1 MGVGLAK
8 LPDLFGRCPGSDKIG
23 VAMVFIYP
31 KNHRKDY
38 RCHPPNHVDMSCFEI
53 MHKDSAGRIGRLHT
67 SHGRI
72 ETPTVMPVI
81 NPNISMVDAPELAK
95 FGAEIVITNAYI
107 IYRNPKL
114 REYAIENGVHSL
126 INFDGAV
133 MTDSGSYQL
142 SVYHDIEIT
151 SNEIVRFQQEIG
163 SDIGVP
169 LDIPTPPDVSHEQAE
184 SEMRTT
190 IERCKDARELTQSS
204 MLLAGP
210 VQGATYSDLRNECAR
225 TLSGIGFDV
234 YPVGAVVP
242 LLANYRFAEM
252 VDVIVASKKGLSPAA
267 PVHLFGAGHP
277 AMFAL
282 AVALGCDL
290 FDSAAYALY
299 AKGGRYF
306 TTDGTYHL
314 SDLQHLPCSC
324 PVCTSYTAEEL
335 KDEVRSENYISLAKH
350 NLYATFA
357 EINLIKQC
365 IIEGNLWELVERRC
379 RAHPRLLD
387 GLKRAVSHADW
398 IERFDPIRKSTFFYC
413 GSESARRAEVLR
425 FGDRLDRFDLH
436 GTVLIRTRKTRGEDM
451 FDHVLNLKAPF
462 GAYPVELGETYPFN
476 AEVPE
481 LSEPDWEAAFVALG
495 NVIRLIKLNP
505 DVQFTVVCEWEHPLI
520 ADIMTLCERASPGNG
535 EI

>member
-1 MGVGLAK
+1 V
-8 LPDLFGRCPGSDKIG
+8 LPLRVPAPWRFYAR
-23 VAMVFIYP
+23 
-31 KNHRKDY
+31 HQKDY
-38 RCHPPNHVDMSCFEI
+38 RCHLTNHVAMPCFEI
-53 MHKDSAGRIGRLHT
+53 THKDSAGRIGRFYT
-67 SHGRI
+67 KHGRI

-81 NPNISMVDAPELAK
+81 NPNIPMVDAPELAK

-114 REYAIENGVHSL
+114 RAYAIEKGVHSL
-126 INFDGAV
+126 LNFDGAV

-151 SNEIVRFQQEIG
+151 SDEIVRFQQEIG

-184 SEMRTT
+184 SEMKTT
-190 IERCKDARELTQSS
+190 IERCKDARGLAQSS

-210 VQGATYSDLRNECAR
+210 VQGATHSDLRYECAR

-242 LLANYRFAEM
+242 LLANYRYAEM

-299 AKGGRYF
+299 AKDGRYF
-306 TTDGTYHL
+306 TADGTYHL
-314 SDLQHLPCSC
+314 NDLRYLPCSC

-335 KDEVRSENYISLAKH
+335 KEEVRSENYISLAKH

-413 GSESARRAEVLR
+413 GSESSYRAEVRR

-436 GTVLIRTRKTRGEDM
+436 GTVLIRTRKTRGEDR

-481 LSEPDWEAAFVALG
+481 LSEPDYEASQVALG
-495 NVIRLIKLNP
+495 NVLRLIKLNP
-505 DVQFTVVCEWEHPLI
+505 DARFSVVCEWEHPLI
-520 ADIMTLCERASPGNG
+520 ADIRNCPNVDD
-535 EI
+535 